1 MRLLPVDV
9 TPRLT
14 PSIRI
19 AFEDLKLKYVIVV
32 YPGTQRFRLANQVEA
47 VHLQIFFEGV
57 PLLEG
62 L

>member
-1 MRLLPVDV
+1 MPPVEG

-19 AFEDLKLKYVIVV
+19 AFEDLKLKYVIVL
-32 YPGTQRFRLANQVEA
+32 YPGTQRFPLANQVEA
-47 VHLQIFFEGV
+47 VPLQTFAEGV
-57 PLLEG
+57 SLLDG